1 MTIIIPYYQGVQPE
15 LLSHS
20 SFWAWWVAEMC
31 LAREFLD
38 NLISYCWRKCVSSCC
53 WSWHCW
59 LSPEA
64 SCAPHSATSPSRTL
78 WQPLSS
84 PVHLLYSSTTQ
95 KGKTTYIFLAVKL
108 AQEISALKHSH
119 YAVPPRGSLIIL
131 LRQSDGMVLLAL
143 PWPHAVAVSLVPSLN
158 HTWSFLFVMSQCR
171 ELTCREITHF
181 NKAKPFCPLSPWT
194 RSSWVTAGSHKEDTV
209 RAEVRK
215 D

>member
-108 AQEISALKHSH
+108 AQEISALNTFSLHSPTQGQFDNIAKAIWWDAPVSPVLAARCGRFSCAFSESH
-119 YAVPPRGSLIIL
+119 MII
-131 LRQSDGMVLLAL
+131 
-143 PWPHAVAVSLVPSLN
+143 
-158 HTWSFLFVMSQCR
+158 SFCHEPV
-171 ELTCREITHF
+171 
-181 NKAKPFCPLSPWT
+181 
-194 RSSWVTAGSHKEDTV
+194 
-209 RAEVRK
+209 
-215 D
+215 